1 MVLGLLT
8 AGMVAGAAAAAVF
21 LVAGGSIGLALG
33 IFSLVG
39 VAAILAAAFLGFR
52 LSERRES
59 AAPASGETVDP
70 SD

>member
-8 AGMVAGAAAAAVF
+8 AGMVVGAAAAAAS
-21 LVAGGSIGLALG
+21 LVAGGSMGLALG

-39 VAAILAAAFLGFR
+39 VTAVLATAFLSFR
-52 LSERRES
+52 LSERRER